1 MPGALFVYQALHDF
15 TPSEQTSDPDD
26 EEIQIEKGDTLEVKG
41 PIDNFEHP
49 NIWLKGKN
57 VTKGTEGLFP
67 GTFVQFIK
75 TIEQSEEPVE
85 EPIPPPPVVPLPHR
99 LVDCYFVRPVT
110 CSFCNDFIWGT
121 GKVGKR
127 CTGCNQV
134 CHSSC
139 WDVEVKSSCTRGNPA
154 PSTPVHS
161 TYVPIENWTC
171 ENVVEWMAC
180 VRLYRYAQMFKDNQ
194 INGKDIKNMDPEKLG
209 DLGIKDDFHK
219 MSLMVC
225 IDELC
230 GRDSSMRPYASS
242 LPLSGQIVEMEADGA
257 ASEHRF
263 SEYSFPSMQR
273 CHLCDKFLYGLIS
286 QGLQC
291 RECGMCCHRYCSS
304 SRQSECSVPKI
315 ERLRRPSFT
324 INSVFGEDLAE
335 EIGKNNTET
344 PWVISK
350 CTEEIEKWCENHQT
364 EALSVYRMY
373 AKSEEV
379 NAIKVQL
386 NMATEPS
393 QVNLSQFNVHCVAGV
408 LKKYLREL
416 PNPVIPV
423 EFYDNFI
430 TAAKSGE
437 HSKNLIDLT
446 TQLPQPHK
454 STLHFLMGHFIR
466 LWRIQHESGTSDG
479 LDKLSHVFC
488 HILLRPPWE
497 KIIEIVDNT
506 KLHIDIIEEMLK
518 NGNWGETTPPLAPPV
533 PPRPENTSVGRSGL
547 DTSISPEEQL
557 READWYWGNISR
569 EEVNE
574 HLRDKPDGTFLV
586 RDATSPGDYT
596 LTLRKGG
603 TNKLIKIYHKDGKYG
618 FVEPLNFD
626 SVVELI
632 EHYKHNSLA
641 IYNKTLNI
649 RLLHKVSRNINPV
662 YTDVSQEVQKLQQVH
677 KDYLKKMAEYDKH
690 YEQHSKLNQELQL
703 KHQALDAFKETVK
716 VFEEQLELHRR
727 HHADAS
733 VRDLQR
739 LKENYDLLR
748 GRLDSITGSKEHLEA
763 DISAKTQRNR
773 SLISDMNALR
783 PEIKRLNRQR
793 DQIKKYLQDQNY
805 PAEAIEKIL
814 ESESKVKH
822 EEKDWYVECDRP
834 GSEKLLSNQR
844 DGTFLIRPK
853 RDDKNDKL
861 VLSIVYQGTVGHCL
875 IYKENHHY
883 GFTPQTCDFQNIN
896 DLVEHYSR
904 ESLREHNSKL
914 DVRLLYPVNKEPA
927 AAGQQNVDSVN
938 YLQMNQS

>member
-1 MPGALFVYQALHDF
+1 MTFCSWDL
-15 TPSEQTSDPDD
+15 
-26 EEIQIEKGDTLEVKG
+26 
-41 PIDNFEHP
+41 
-49 NIWLKGKN
+49 
-57 VTKGTEGLFP
+57 TKMYEFP
-67 GTFVQFIK
+67 
-75 TIEQSEEPVE
+75 
-85 EPIPPPPVVPLPHR
+85 
-99 LVDCYFVRPVT
+99 
-110 CSFCNDFIWGT
+110 
-121 GKVGKR
+121 
-127 CTGCNQV
+127 
-134 CHSSC
+134 SSC
-139 WDVEVKSSCTRGNPA
+139 GCVQRSNL
-154 PSTPVHS
+154 
-161 TYVPIENWTC
+161 C
-171 ENVVEWMAC
+171 EF
-180 VRLYRYAQMFKDNQ
+180 YSQ
-194 INGKDIKNMDPEKLG
+194 
-209 DLGIKDDFHK
+209 
-219 MSLMVC
+219 
-225 IDELC
+225 
-230 GRDSSMRPYASS
+230 RPYATS
-242 LPLSGQIVEMEADGA
+242 LPGSGQIVEMEADGA

-291 RECGMCCHRYCSS
+291 RECGMCCHRYCSA
-304 SRQSECSVPKI
+304 SRQSECSVPKL

-324 INSVFGEDLAE
+324 INSVFGEDLSE
-335 EIGKNNTET
+335 ETET

-379 NAIKVQL
+379 NTIKVQL
-386 NMATEPS
+386 NLATEPS
-393 QVNLSQFNVHCVAGV
+393 QVNLSQYNVHCVAGV

-423 EFYDNFI
+423 EMYDNFI
-430 TAAKSGE
+430 SAAKSTE
-437 HSKNLIDLT
+437 TTKNHIIDLVN
-446 TQLPQPHK
+446 QLPQPHK

-518 NGNWGETTPPLAPPV
+518 NGNWGETTPPLAPPI
-533 PPRPENTSVGRSGL
+533 PPRPDDKSVGRGL
-547 DTSISPEEQL
+547 DVSISAEEQL

-574 HLRDKPDGTFLV
+574 HLRDKADGTFLV
-586 RDATSPGDYT
+586 RDATTPGDYT

-649 RLLHKVSRNINPV
+649 KLLHKVSRTVNPV
-662 YTDVSQEVQKLQQVH
+662 FTDVSKEVMKLQEVH
-677 KDYLKKMAEYDKH
+677 KDYLKKMAEYDRH

-716 VFEEQLELHRR
+716 VFEEQIDLHKR
-727 HHADAS
+727 HHNDADP
-733 VRDLQR
+733 RDLYR
-739 LKENYDLLR
+739 LRENFSLLS
-748 GRLDSITGSKEHLEA
+748 GRLDSITKSKIQLEE
-763 DISAKTQRNR
+763 DISNKTQRNR

-783 PEIKRLNRQR
+783 PEIKRLNKQR
-793 DQIKKYLQDQNY
+793 DQIKKFLQDQNY
-805 PAEAIEKIL
+805 PTELIDKIL
-814 ESESKVKH
+814 ESESKQRYD
-822 EEKDWYVECDRP
+822 EKDWYVACDR
-834 GSEKLLSNQR
+834 GEAEKLLSNQR

-853 RDDKNDKL
+853 KDDDNKY

-875 IYKENHHY
+875 IYKENGHY
-883 GFTPQTCDFQNIN
+883 GFTSQTCEFANIN
-896 DLVEHYSR
+896 DLVERYSR
-904 ESLREHNSKL
+904 ESLREHNARL
-914 DVRLLYPVNKEPA
+914 DVRLLHPVNSELPS
-927 AAGQQNVDSVN
+927 AGQQNMESAN
-938 YLQMNQS
+938 YLQMQNEMN